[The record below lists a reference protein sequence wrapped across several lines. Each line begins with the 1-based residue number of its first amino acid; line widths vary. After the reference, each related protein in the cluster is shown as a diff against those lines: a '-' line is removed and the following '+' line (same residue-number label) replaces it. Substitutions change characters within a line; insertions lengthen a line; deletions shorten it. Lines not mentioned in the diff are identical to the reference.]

1 MVTFRLCVK
10 MDERATGII
19 LRTRPLTESSL
30 IVHWLTPD
38 LGRFATVA
46 KGARRAKSPFRG
58 KLDLFYSAKL
68 SFRRSRRS
76 ELHNLR
82 EISLLD
88 TRPTLRRELAWLRQ
102 AAYGARFIEQVTET
116 ETPLPEVYELF
127 EVFLRRLTAAEPSP
141 VPVFAFE
148 LWLLR
153 EIGQQPSLGESTLS
167 PGGRQIVERLLAID
181 WSTPGKRKLTE
192 AEFAEL
198 RSFLRGFIAHNLER
212 IPKGRDEALL
222 HPMP

>member
-1 MVTFRLCVK
+1 

-30 IVHWLTPD
+30 IVHWLTPE
-38 LGRFATVA
+38 LGRVATVA

-58 KLDLFYSAKL
+58 KLDLFYSAEF

-88 TRPTLRRELAWLRQ
+88 TRPELRRELAWLRQ
-102 AAYGARFIEQVTET
+102 AAYGARFIEQVSET
-116 ETPLPEVYELF
+116 ETPLPEIYTLF
-127 EVFLRRLTAAEPSP
+127 GAFLARLTADEASP
-141 VPVFAFE
+141 VPVIAFE

-153 EIGQQPSLGESTLS
+153 EIGQQPSLEDSTLS
-167 PGGRQIVERLLAID
+167 PGGRRIVERLLAID
-181 WSTPGKRKLTE
+181 WPTPGKRKLNKG
-192 AEFAEL
+192 EFAEL
-198 RSFLRGFIAHNLER
+198 RAFLRGFIAHNLDR

-222 HPMP
+222 HSGQ

>member
-1 MVTFRLCVK
+1 

-38 LGRFATVA
+38 LGRIATVA
-46 KGARRAKSPFRG
+46 QGARRAKSPFRG
-58 KLDLFYSAKL
+58 KLDLFYSAEL

-82 EISLLD
+82 EVSLVD
-88 TRPTLRRELAWLRQ
+88 TRSALRRELAWLRQ

-116 ETPLPEVYELF
+116 ETPLLEIYELF
-127 EVFLRRLTAAEPSP
+127 RAFLARLTVGEPSP
-141 VPVFAFE
+141 VSVFAFE

-153 EIGQQPSLGESTLS
+153 EIGQQPSLDESTLS
-167 PGGRQIVERLLAID
+167 AGGRQIVERLLSID

-192 AEFAEL
+192 AEFTEL
-198 RSFLRGFIAHNLER
+198 RGFLRGFIAHNLER

-222 HPMP
+222 WPTS

>member
-1 MVTFRLCVK
+1 

-30 IVHWLTPD
+30 IVHWLTSD
-38 LGRFATVA
+38 LGRVATVA

-58 KLDLFYSAKL
+58 KLDLFYSAEF

-82 EISLLD
+82 EVSLKD
-88 TRPTLRRELAWLRQ
+88 TRAELRRELAWLRQ

-116 ETPLPEVYELF
+116 ETPLPEIYELLHA
-127 EVFLRRLTAAEPSP
+127 FLSRLTSAEPSP

-153 EIGQQPSLGESTLS
+153 EIGQQPSLNESRLS
-167 PGGRQIVERLLAID
+167 DGGRRIVERLLALD
-181 WSTPGKRKLTE
+181 WATPGKRRLTGD
-192 AEFAEL
+192 EFAEL
-198 RSFLRGFIAHNLER
+198 RGFLRGFIAHNLER

-222 HPMP
+222 HAGD

>member
-1 MVTFRLCVK
+1 

-38 LGRFATVA
+38 LGRIATVA

-58 KLDLFYSAKL
+58 KLDLFYSAAFSL
-68 SFRRSRRS
+68 GRSRRS

-82 EISLLD
+82 EVSLND
-88 TRPTLRRELAWLRQ
+88 TRPELRRELDWLRQ

-116 ETPLPEVYELF
+116 ETPLPGIYELLS
-127 EVFLRRLTAAEPSP
+127 VFLARLTATEASP

-153 EIGQQPSLGESTLS
+153 EIGQQPNLDESTLS
-167 PGGRQIVERLLAID
+167 DGGRQIVERLLAID
-181 WSTPGKRKLTE
+181 WATPGKRKLTE
-192 AEFAEL
+192 EEFAEL
-198 RSFLRGFIAHNLER
+198 RGFLRGFIAHNLER
-212 IPKGRDEALL
+212 VPKGRDEALL
-222 HPMP
+222 HKGA